1 VGTNI
6 PFVTTA
12 ELPFDE
18 FDEVV
23 AVCEFAVFVA
33 GLSSVEDEHAPIVK
47 IPARPIKLTT
57 LLLIIT
63 PG

>member
-12 ELPFDE
+12 VLPFDE
-18 FDEVV
+18 FVEVV

-33 GLSSVEDEHAPIVK
+33 GFSSVEDEQAPIAK